1 MAEEN
6 KNEIKY
12 EIKYEELYD
21 RFMDYQTKVHEANQ
35 KRIRLGLKVNTFFPL
50 IFLTLCFLTDGSK
63 LIFLILWIV
72 SLFGIAFYL
81 MYVEYSDD
89 KLQRQMKAFGLGGN
103 GDMEDESSLISFGV
117 ENTETKAL
125 KHMENVDRSI
135 EEKKQEVQN
144 ALIETK
150 ESVAE
155 KFEERKKIAA
165 ERREERKENFTE
177 KYQKKIDEIRA
188 NRGLSAKQARAK
200 RLQKKAEKLQREAE
214 RLEAESR
221 EEDEDA

>member
-12 EIKYEELYD
+12 EELYD
-21 RFMDYQTKVHEANQ
+21 HFMDYQTKVHEANQ
-35 KRIRLGLKVNTFFPL
+35 KRIRLGLKVNIFFPL

-103 GDMEDESSLISFGV
+103 MEDESSLISFGV

-165 ERREERKENFTE
+165 ERREERKENCIE

-188 NRGLSAKQARAK
+188 NRGLFTKQARAK

-221 EEDEDA
+221 EEDENA

>member
-6 KNEIKY
+6 KN

-35 KRIRLGLKVNTFFPL
+35 KRIRLGLKVNIFFPL
-50 IFLTLCFLTDGSK
+50 IFLTLCFLTNGSK

-188 NRGLSAKQARAK
+188 NRALSAKQARAK

-221 EEDEDA
+221 EEDENA

>member
-6 KNEIKY
+6 KN

-35 KRIRLGLKVNTFFPL
+35 KRIRLGLKVNIFFPL

-165 ERREERKENFTE
+165 ERREERKENFIE

-188 NRGLSAKQARAK
+188 NRALSAKQARAK
-200 RLQKKAEKLQREAE
+200 RLQKKAGKLQREAE

-221 EEDEDA
+221 EEDENA

>member
-6 KNEIKY
+6 KN

-35 KRIRLGLKVNTFFPL
+35 KRIRLGLKVNIFFPL

-125 KHMENVDRSI
+125 RHMENVDRSI

-165 ERREERKENFTE
+165 ERREERKENFIE

-188 NRGLSAKQARAK
+188 NRALSAKQARAK

-221 EEDEDA
+221 EEDENA

>member
-6 KNEIKY
+6 KN

-35 KRIRLGLKVNTFFPL
+35 KRIRLGLKVNIFFPL

-165 ERREERKENFTE
+165 ERREERKENCIE

-188 NRGLSAKQARAK
+188 NRALSAKQARAK

-221 EEDEDA
+221 EEDENA

>member
-6 KNEIKY
+6 KN

-35 KRIRLGLKVNTFFPL
+35 KRIRLGLKVNIFFPL

-155 KFEERKKIAA
+155 KFEECKKIAA
-165 ERREERKENFTE
+165 ERREERKENFIE

-188 NRGLSAKQARAK
+188 NRALSAKQARAK
-200 RLQKKAEKLQREAE
+200 AQLAAQKKAEKLQREAE

-221 EEDEDA
+221 EEDENA

>member
-12 EIKYEELYD
+12 EEIYD

-35 KRIRLGLKVNTFFPL
+35 KRIRLGLKVNIFFPL
-50 IFLTLCFLTDGSK
+50 IFLTLCFLTNGSK

-177 KYQKKIDEIRA
+177 KYHKKIDEIRA
-188 NRGLSAKQARAK
+188 NRALSAKQARAK

-221 EEDEDA
+221 EEDENA

>member
-6 KNEIKY
+6 KN

-35 KRIRLGLKVNTFFPL
+35 KRIRLGLKVNIFFPL

-150 ESVAE
+150 ENVAE
-155 KFEERKKIAA
+155 KFEERKKIVA
-165 ERREERKENFTE
+165 ERREERKENFIE

-188 NRGLSAKQARAK
+188 NRGLFTKQARAK

-221 EEDEDA
+221 EEDENA

>member
-6 KNEIKY
+6 KN

-35 KRIRLGLKVNTFFPL
+35 KRIRLGLKVNIFFPL

-177 KYQKKIDEIRA
+177 KYHKKIDEIRA
-188 NRGLSAKQARAK
+188 NRALSAKQARAK

>member
-12 EIKYEELYD
+12 EEIYD
-21 RFMDYQTKVHEANQ
+21 RFMDYQNKVHEANQ
-35 KRIRLGLKVNTFFPL
+35 KRIRLGLKVNIFFPL

-103 GDMEDESSLISFGV
+103 MEDESSLISFGV

-155 KFEERKKIAA
+155 KFEERKKIVA
-165 ERREERKENFTE
+165 ERREERKENFIE

-188 NRGLSAKQARAK
+188 NRGLFTKQARAK

-221 EEDEDA
+221 EEDENA

>member
-12 EIKYEELYD
+12 EEIYD
-21 RFMDYQTKVHEANQ
+21 RFMDYQNKVHEANQ
-35 KRIRLGLKVNTFFPL
+35 KRIRLGLKVNIFFPL

-103 GDMEDESSLISFGV
+103 MEDESSLISFGV

>member
-6 KNEIKY
+6 KN

-35 KRIRLGLKVNTFFPL
+35 KRIRLGLKVNIFFPL

-155 KFEERKKIAA
+155 KFEERKKIVA

-188 NRGLSAKQARAK
+188 NRALSAKQARAK

-221 EEDEDA
+221 EEDENA

>member
-6 KNEIKY
+6 KN

-35 KRIRLGLKVNTFFPL
+35 KRIRLGLKVNIFFPL

-155 KFEERKKIAA
+155 KFEECKKIAA
-165 ERREERKENFTE
+165 ERREERKENFIE

-188 NRGLSAKQARAK
+188 DRALSAKQARAK

>member
-12 EIKYEELYD
+12 EEIYD
-21 RFMDYQTKVHEANQ
+21 RFMDYQNKVHEANQ
-35 KRIRLGLKVNTFFPL
+35 KRIRLGLKVNIFFPL

-103 GDMEDESSLISFGV
+103 MEDESSLISFGV

-150 ESVAE
+150 ENVAE

-165 ERREERKENFTE
+165 ERREERKENCIE

-188 NRGLSAKQARAK
+188 NRGLFTKQARAK

-221 EEDEDA
+221 EEDENA

>member
-6 KNEIKY
+6 KN

-35 KRIRLGLKVNTFFPL
+35 KRIRLGLKVNIFFPL

-125 KHMENVDRSI
+125 RHMENVDRSI

-155 KFEERKKIAA
+155 KFEECKKIAA
-165 ERREERKENFTE
+165 ERREERKENFIE

-188 NRGLSAKQARAK
+188 NRALSAKQARAK

-221 EEDEDA
+221 EEDENA

>member
-6 KNEIKY
+6 KN

-35 KRIRLGLKVNTFFPL
+35 KRIRLGLKVNIFFPL

-155 KFEERKKIAA
+155 KFEELKKIAA

>member
-6 KNEIKY
+6 KN

-35 KRIRLGLKVNTFFPL
+35 KRIRLGLKVNIFFPL

-63 LIFLILWIV
+63 LIFFILWIV

-103 GDMEDESSLISFGV
+103 GDMEDESSLISFGD

-125 KHMENVDRSI
+125 RHMENVDRSI

-165 ERREERKENFTE
+165 ERREERKENFIE

-188 NRGLSAKQARAK
+188 NRALSAKQARAK

-221 EEDEDA
+221 EEDENA

>member
-6 KNEIKY
+6 KN

-35 KRIRLGLKVNTFFPL
+35 KRIRLGLKVNIFFPL

-63 LIFLILWIV
+63 LIFLILWII

-165 ERREERKENFTE
+165 ERREERKENFIE

-188 NRGLSAKQARAK
+188 NRALSAKQARAK

>member
-6 KNEIKY
+6 KN

-35 KRIRLGLKVNTFFPL
+35 KRIRLGLKVNIFFPL

-89 KLQRQMKAFGLGGN
+89 KLQRQMKAFGLGGD

-125 KHMENVDRSI
+125 RHMENVDRSI

-165 ERREERKENFTE
+165 ERREERKENFIE

-188 NRGLSAKQARAK
+188 NRALSAKQARAK

-221 EEDEDA
+221 EEDENA

>member
-6 KNEIKY
+6 KN

-35 KRIRLGLKVNTFFPL
+35 KRIRLGLKVNIFFPL

-155 KFEERKKIAA
+155 KFEERKKIAE
-165 ERREERKENFTE
+165 ERREERKENFIE

-188 NRGLSAKQARAK
+188 NRALSAKQARAK

-221 EEDEDA
+221 EEDENA

>member
-12 EIKYEELYD
+12 EEIYD

-35 KRIRLGLKVNTFFPL
+35 KRIRLGLKVNIFFPL

-155 KFEERKKIAA
+155 KFKERKKIAA

-177 KYQKKIDEIRA
+177 KYHKKIDEIRA
-188 NRGLSAKQARAK
+188 NRALSAKQARAK

-221 EEDEDA
+221 EEDENA

>member
-6 KNEIKY
+6 KN

-35 KRIRLGLKVNTFFPL
+35 KRIRLGLKVNIFFP
-50 IFLTLCFLTDGSK
+50 

-165 ERREERKENFTE
+165 ERREERKENFIE

-188 NRGLSAKQARAK
+188 NRALSAKQARAK

-221 EEDEDA
+221 EEDENA

>member
-6 KNEIKY
+6 KN

-35 KRIRLGLKVNTFFPL
+35 KRIRLGLKVNIFFPL

-125 KHMENVDRSI
+125 KHMENVDHSI

-165 ERREERKENFTE
+165 ERREERKENFIE

-188 NRGLSAKQARAK
+188 NRALSAKQARAK

-221 EEDEDA
+221 EEDENA

>member
-6 KNEIKY
+6 KN

-35 KRIRLGLKVNTFFPL
+35 KRIRLGLKVNIFFPL

-125 KHMENVDRSI
+125 KHMENVERSI

-165 ERREERKENFTE
+165 ERREERKENCIE

-188 NRGLSAKQARAK
+188 NRGLFTKQARAK

-221 EEDEDA
+221 EEDENA

>member
-6 KNEIKY
+6 KN

-35 KRIRLGLKVNTFFPL
+35 KRIRLGLKVNIFFPL

-165 ERREERKENFTE
+165 ERREERKENFIE

-188 NRGLSAKQARAK
+188 DRALSAKQARAK

-221 EEDEDA
+221 EEDENA

>member
-6 KNEIKY
+6 KN

-35 KRIRLGLKVNTFFPL
+35 KRIRLGLKVNIFFPL

-221 EEDEDA
+221 EEDENA

>member
-6 KNEIKY
+6 KN

-35 KRIRLGLKVNTFFPL
+35 KRIRLGLKVNIFFPL

-155 KFEERKKIAA
+155 KFEEHKKIAA
-165 ERREERKENFTE
+165 ERREERKENFIE

-188 NRGLSAKQARAK
+188 NRALSAKQARAK

>member
-6 KNEIKY
+6 KN

-35 KRIRLGLKVNTFFPL
+35 KRIRLGLKVNIFFPL

-165 ERREERKENFTE
+165 ERREERKENFIE

-188 NRGLSAKQARAK
+188 NRALSAKQARAK

-221 EEDEDA
+221 EEDENA

>member
-6 KNEIKY
+6 KN

-35 KRIRLGLKVNTFFPL
+35 KRIRLGLKVNIFFPL

-165 ERREERKENFTE
+165 ERREERKENFIE

-188 NRGLSAKQARAK
+188 DRALSAKQARAK

>member
-6 KNEIKY
+6 KN

-35 KRIRLGLKVNTFFPL
+35 KRIRLGLKVNIFFPL

-117 ENTETKAL
+117 ENTETRAL

-165 ERREERKENFTE
+165 ERREERKENFIE

-188 NRGLSAKQARAK
+188 NRALSAKQARAK

-221 EEDEDA
+221 EEDENA

>member
-6 KNEIKY
+6 KN

-35 KRIRLGLKVNTFFPL
+35 KRIRLGLKVNIFFPL

-72 SLFGIAFYL
+72 SLFGIPFYL

-165 ERREERKENFTE
+165 ERREERKENFIE

-188 NRGLSAKQARAK
+188 NRALSAKQARAK

>member
-6 KNEIKY
+6 KN

-35 KRIRLGLKVNTFFPL
+35 KRIRLGLKVNIFFPL

-117 ENTETKAL
+117 ENMETKAL

-165 ERREERKENFTE
+165 ERREERKENFIE

-188 NRGLSAKQARAK
+188 NRALSAKQARAK

-221 EEDEDA
+221 EEDENA

>member
-6 KNEIKY
+6 KN

-35 KRIRLGLKVNTFFPL
+35 KRIRLGLKVNIFFPL

-103 GDMEDESSLISFGV
+103 GNMEDESSLISFGV

-221 EEDEDA
+221 EEDENA

>member
-6 KNEIKY
+6 KN

-35 KRIRLGLKVNTFFPL
+35 KRIRLGLKVNIFFPL

-165 ERREERKENFTE
+165 ERREERKENFIE

-188 NRGLSAKQARAK
+188 NRALSAKQARAK
-200 RLQKKAEKLQREAE
+200 RLQKKAEKLQRVAE

>member
-6 KNEIKY
+6 KN

-35 KRIRLGLKVNTFFPL
+35 KRIRLGLKVNIFFPL

-117 ENTETKAL
+117 ENTETKVL

-155 KFEERKKIAA
+155 KFEERKKIVA
-165 ERREERKENFTE
+165 ERREERKENFIE

-188 NRGLSAKQARAK
+188 NRALSAKQARAK

-221 EEDEDA
+221 EEDENA

>member
-6 KNEIKY
+6 KN

-35 KRIRLGLKVNTFFPL
+35 KRIRLGLKVNIFFPL

-125 KHMENVDRSI
+125 RHMENVDRSI

-155 KFEERKKIAA
+155 KFEECKKIAA
-165 ERREERKENFTE
+165 ERREERKENFIE

-188 NRGLSAKQARAK
+188 DRALSAKQARAK

-221 EEDEDA
+221 EEDENA

>member
-6 KNEIKY
+6 KN

-35 KRIRLGLKVNTFFPL
+35 KRIRLGLKVNIFFPL

-125 KHMENVDRSI
+125 RHMENVDRSI

-165 ERREERKENFTE
+165 ERREERKENFIE

-188 NRGLSAKQARAK
+188 NRALSAKQAKAK

-221 EEDEDA
+221 EEDENA

>member
-6 KNEIKY
+6 KN

-35 KRIRLGLKVNTFFPL
+35 KRIRLGLKVNIFFPL

-155 KFEERKKIAA
+155 KFEEHKKIAA
-165 ERREERKENFTE
+165 ERREERKENFIE

-188 NRGLSAKQARAK
+188 NRALSAKQARAK

-221 EEDEDA
+221 EEDENA

>member
-6 KNEIKY
+6 KN

-35 KRIRLGLKVNTFFPL
+35 KRIRLGLKVNIFFPL

-125 KHMENVDRSI
+125 KHMENVERSI

-144 ALIETK
+144 ALIKTK

-165 ERREERKENFTE
+165 ERREERKENCIE

-188 NRGLSAKQARAK
+188 NRGLFTKQARAK

-221 EEDEDA
+221 EEDENA